1 MLNNFITFLLKM
13 WRDQRGELAE
23 DIDADD
29 SDDSADTSDDDGA
42 EDQDED
48 FVLEVD
54 DPEEDDPDAEAEAK
68 TKAAE
73 IAAEKD
79 EDITKKF
86 SDLETRLSERDSHVT
101 DLNKAIHGLRKE
113 LKETKAEKMESGET
127 VFTDAQLINLIEEH
141 KDDPATQLQIMK
153 HVAKQHAKGAQE
165 GAVDQAAIS
174 STKKE
179 LDGFLSTT
187 YPDLST
193 DGSEIRV
200 VVDETKDRL
209 GLSDHP
215 YGDFLGTGAMLLQNI
230 ESFTAQAREEG
241 KQEALKEMADGK
253 RKADIKKK
261 LPASPGGGKK
271 KGSDV
276 ISSDVLKTAKQMGLS
291 KKATEIY
298 AKIRASAKQ
307 DTVTVGD

>member
-1 MLNNFITFLLKM
+1 MFNNFITFLLKM
-13 WRDQRGELAE
+13 WNDQRGEAGEELEELEE
-23 DIDADD
+23 DLE
-29 SDDSADTSDDDGA
+29 SGG
-42 EDQDED
+42 EKPPEEEEEG

-54 DPEEDDPDAEAEAK
+54 DPEEDDPDDEAK
-68 TKAAE
+68 AKAKAAE
-73 IAAEKD
+73 KAAEKD

-127 VFTDAQLINLIEEH
+127 VFTDSQLVSLLEEH
-141 KDDPATQLQIMK
+141 KDDAPTLLQVVK
-153 HVAKQHAKGAQE
+153 HVAKQSAKGAE
-165 GAVDQAAIS
+165 KGAIDQAAMS
-174 STKKE
+174 GTKKE

-200 VVDETKDRL
+200 VVDQTKDRL

-241 KQEALKEMADGK
+241 KQEALKEVADGK
-253 RKADIKKK
+253 RKEDIKKK

-276 ISSDVLKTAKQMGLS
+276 ISSDVLKTAKQMGLN
-291 KKATEIY
+291 KAQTKIY
-298 AKIRASAKQ
+298 AQMRANKNQ
-307 DTVTVGD
+307 KTVTVGD

>member
-1 MLNNFITFLLKM
+1 MFKHFLTFLLGV
-13 WRDQRGELAE
+13 WRDQRGEAGEEIDDPGSAE
-23 DIDADD
+23 EP
-29 SDDSADTSDDDGA
+29 GEEEPA
-42 EDQDED
+42 EKEDED

-54 DPEEDDPDAEAEAK
+54 DPEEDDPDDAETKA
-68 TKAAE
+68 KAAE
-73 IAAEKD
+73 KAAAD

-113 LKETKAEKMESGET
+113 LKEAKAEKVESGET
-127 VFTDAQLINLIEEH
+127 VFTDAQLVSLLEEH

-153 HVAKQHAKGAQE
+153 HVARQHSQDAQK

-179 LDGFLSTT
+179 LDGFLSNT

-193 DGSEIRV
+193 EGSEIRV
-200 VVDETKDRL
+200 VVDQTKDML

-230 ESFTAQAREEG
+230 EQFTAQAREEG
-241 KQEALKEMADGK
+241 KQEALKELADSK
-253 RKADIKKK
+253 RKKDVKAN
-261 LPASPGGGKK
+261 LPASSGSGKQ
-271 KGSDV
+271 KGSGV
-276 ISSDVLKTAKQMGLS
+276 ISPDVLKTAKQMGLN
-291 KKATEIY
+291 KAQTKIY
-298 AKIRASAKQ
+298 AQMRSRTKQ
-307 DTVTVGD
+307 TTVTVGD